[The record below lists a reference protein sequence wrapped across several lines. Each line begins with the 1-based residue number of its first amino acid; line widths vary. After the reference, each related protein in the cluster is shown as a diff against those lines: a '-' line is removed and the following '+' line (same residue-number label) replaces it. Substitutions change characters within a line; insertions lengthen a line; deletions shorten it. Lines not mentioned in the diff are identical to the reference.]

1 MRRALPTLFVGLVAL
16 ATAQNVSRAPA
27 ATDAR
32 IGAIERSLKQAPA
45 DVKLRNDLAGAYLQK
60 MRETADGGYLER
72 ASRIIDGILQ
82 SEPSNYEARRRRI
95 EIEMQRHH
103 FQQVVALAGA
113 LARERPNDAV
123 PFGLLGDAAME
134 TGDYDRAADAYQTMV
149 DLRPNLASYN
159 RVAFY
164 RFVTGDA
171 EGALD
176 LMQRA
181 IRAGSGEAEN
191 VAWCEAELGRMLL
204 KTGAND
210 EAEAAFRRALTF
222 FPGYHPA
229 LAGLGRVS
237 AARRQ
242 FSEAI
247 RLLLQAQAAAP
258 FPEYTGLLAKLYRK
272 TGRPD
277 LADRQIALLDAND
290 QLDRAAGETAN
301 RNLALALSDLQH
313 RPQRALELARAE
325 LKVRQDVYTY
335 DALAWALFQNGEVM
349 DAAGAMER
357 ALAQNSPEPLFHDHA
372 ARIFEA
378 QGRTE
383 EANLQREK
391 TRSDYWQ

>member
-1 MRRALPTLFVGLVAL
+1 MKRALPILFLSLVVA
-16 ATAQNVSRAPA
+16 AAQKVSRAPA
-27 ATDAR
+27 GTDAR
-32 IGAIERSLKQAPA
+32 IAAIERSLKQAPV
-45 DVKLRNDLAGAYLQK
+45 DFRLRNDLAGAYLQK
-60 MRETADGGYLER
+60 MRETADGSYLER
-72 ASRIIDGILQ
+72 ASRIVDGILH
-82 SEPSNYEARRRRI
+82 SDPSNYDARRRRI
-95 EIEMQRHH
+95 EIEMQRHR
-103 FQQVVALAGA
+103 FQQVIALAGD
-113 LARERPNDAV
+113 LARERPGDAIL
-123 PFGLLGDAAME
+123 FGLLGDAAME
-134 TGDYDRAADAYQTMV
+134 TGDYDRAADAYQTMA
-149 DLRPNLASYN
+149 DLRPDLASYN

-171 EGALD
+171 EGAVD
-176 LMQRA
+176 LMRRA
-181 IRAGSGEAEN
+181 IRAGSSEAEN

-204 KTGAND
+204 KTGANE
-210 EAEAAFRRALTF
+210 EAEAAFRRAVAL
-222 FPGYHPA
+222 FPGYHQA

-272 TGRPD
+272 IGRTD

-301 RNLALALSDLQH
+301 RNLALALSDLHH

-325 LKVRQDVYTY
+325 LKIRQDVYTY
-335 DALAWALFQNGEVM
+335 DALAWALFQNGEVK
-349 DAAGAMER
+349 DAADAMER

-372 ARIFEA
+372 ARIFA
-378 QGRTE
+378 ALGRNE
-383 EANLQREK
+383 EANVHRGK